1 MRKLLFTILF
11 FSSLTLCAQKGF
23 SADTI
28 PDNVWTSMQGK
39 TYIPNDNIQRS
50 DLRYVRVLH
59 WDYDGKSHLG
69 ELICNKEIAEK
80 LVVIFKELYAARY
93 PIQHIELPEKYN
105 ADDEKQMRANNTS
118 CFCYRQIA
126 GSKRLSY
133 HARGLA
139 IDINPL
145 YNPQV
150 RHTKDGKTI
159 TAPKTA
165 ARYADRNKTF
175 KYKVTRD
182 DLAYKLQNTVSNGV
196 ATGSTAKTISTLN
209 TVKPAPSCCLRL
221 FALSLLRRDTL
232 CRDHE
237 GIDLL

>member
-11 FSSLTLCAQKGF
+11 FSSLTLCAQKEF

-50 DLRYVRVLH
+50 DLRYIRVLH

-150 RHTKDGKTI
+150 RHTKDGKTV

-175 KYKVTRD
+175 KYKITRD
-182 DLAYKLQNTVSNGV
+182 DLAYKLFTKYGFQWGGNWKYS
-196 ATGSTAKTISTLN
+196 KDYQHFEY
-209 TVKPAPSCCLRL
+209 R
-221 FALSLLRRDTL
+221 
-232 CRDHE
+232 
-237 GIDLL
+237 